1 MHMELFY
8 HYTQVTSHTL
18 AFATGGAEV
27 VQISFHVSFAIPS
40 FPPFSFPKPPY
51 GIILDRGRR
60 SRYTDL
66 TCPASRRNTS

>member
-18 AFATGGAEV
+18 AFATSGAEV
-27 VQISFHVSFAIPS
+27 VQISFHVSFAIPP

-51 GIILDRGRR
+51 GIIYR
-60 SRYTDL
+60 
-66 TCPASRRNTS
+66 